1 MSNFLSIFLFSKI
14 QPFFRLTPRTPPT
27 SKWKILIINAC
38 PAQRSLINSF
48 PNHHNLLSRLHP
60 HQIHPDPKNSP
71 DTRGTQ
77 SVHLDPLRNLGLV
90 NAFPPPIF
98 SPLRFENQF
107 SKSEGRGLTL
117 TSQSTTRKEGRKE
130 ETNPERTLRVTK
142 PPPRRDSS
150 NPIGSRSIRSYE
162 HE

>member
-14 QPFFRLTPRTPPT
+14 QPFFHLTPHTP
-27 SKWKILIINAC
+27 KWKILIINAC

-107 SKSEGRGLTL
+107 SKSGGGLTL

>member
-107 SKSEGRGLTL
+107 SKSGGGLTL